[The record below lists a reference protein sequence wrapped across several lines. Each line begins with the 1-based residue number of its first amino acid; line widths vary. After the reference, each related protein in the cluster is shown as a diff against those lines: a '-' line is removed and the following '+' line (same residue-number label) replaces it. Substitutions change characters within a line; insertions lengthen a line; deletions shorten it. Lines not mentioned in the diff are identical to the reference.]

1 MILIRHP
8 WPAGATAKREK
19 DTMSPFSRLPTWE
32 LLLSAFILWGRTYSW
47 GCGKQDFCSSMEDLK
62 KKKMIVRAVM
72 SSLSQLTV
80 SVLLRWTACRY
91 SKFVVFW
98 NKVKGN
104 AHISEEE
111 YSGALILVPS
121 FSLQQNSSS
130 IWTPGYGE
138 APERGGRGRGSLQS

>member
-19 DTMSPFSRLPTWE
+19 DTMSPFSRLPIWE
-32 LLLSAFILWGRTYSW
+32 LLLAAFILWGRTYSW